1 MLITLINNVTL
12 LIALSVVWGQ
22 ILLLRK
28 NYPNAYRVISGFLFG
43 ISAIF
48 AMLTPLTFEEGI
60 IYDGRSVVIALS
72 GLFGGSMATLIA
84 SLIAGA
90 YRMFLGGSGVYAG
103 VASIIVSAVTGLLL
117 RRIHNNNPINISLK
131 TLILFAVFT
140 HFLVL
145 LCQLLL
151 PWPKGLIVIKTIG
164 VSYLLV
170 LSSGLVTIS
179 LFLQSI
185 EQRMLGLQNL
195 KASVDEL
202 HDILSINPS
211 VLFSIDPASF
221 EVQWLSPNI
230 HVILGCQLEELLHK
244 RLLYK
249 KVMHDDEKNIEI
261 LFDTIQNSNFAS
273 TECRV
278 VTETG
283 VIKWIDIHLRA
294 IKDEHNTI
302 TELFGSMTDIT
313 ERKKIAK
320 RLEESEEQYRSMFKD
335 SKAVMLLIN
344 PDDGRIVDA
353 NTAAEQFYRW
363 NKDELRSMKIS
374 DINTLGSEEIQK
386 RMDEVKNQKRVFF
399 EFKHRKKDG
408 SISDVEVY
416 SSAVTI
422 AGKTY
427 LFSIIHD
434 VTAKKKTEEA
444 LLKSQELFRLIF
456 DNAPM
461 GIYSFDEKGV
471 ITACND
477 NFVAII
483 GSSHKA
489 LIGLET
495 LKLPNK
501 KVVEAVTQCLKGKQ
515 SEYRDWYTSV
525 TANKTTPVRALFW
538 PLVLEGTVIGGIA
551 FVEDLTAQTETQK
564 QKEKLEEQLRQAQKL
579 ESIGRL
585 VGGIAH
591 DFNNILSIISGY
603 TELIKI
609 RIAKD
614 SPIYCDLEEIMNA
627 TRRSADI
634 VRQLL
639 TFSRQQN
646 IHPTRV
652 NPNSIIAHNRRML
665 ETMVGENVMIKLDL
679 SQDLW
684 DVFLD
689 VAMFVQI
696 LTNLASNSRDA
707 IHDIGTITITTQNKY
722 LDDEFCAAHLGC
734 NPGEYVMLQFADSGI
749 GMDKDTLKKIF
760 EPFFTTKDVGKGT
773 GLGLSTV
780 YGVVKQFNGYIT
792 VYSEV
797 GKGTVINIFFPK
809 YVEQVPEL
817 PQELAVKEVKKIT
830 KKTIVLVEDDV
841 SILDILT
848 KMLTLLEQEVIAY
861 NDPVQAINDSNRYKD
876 TVSILITDI
885 IMPTMNGKDLY
896 EAMKKICPNLKVIF
910 ISGYSNDV
918 FKGIGIDMEHSY
930 FLQKPFTLDDLQEAL
945 KNISNTE

>member
-28 NYPNAYRVISGFLFG
+28 QYPNAYRVISGVLFG

-48 AMLTPLTFEEGI
+48 AMLIPLTFEEGI

-72 GLFGGSMATLIA
+72 GLFGGGISTLIA

-103 VASIIVSAVTGLLL
+103 VASIIVSAATGLLV
-117 RRIHNNNPINISLK
+117 RRIHNNNPVNVSFK
-131 TLILFAVFT
+131 TLVLFAVFT
-140 HFLVL
+140 HLLVL

-164 VSYLLV
+164 VSYLLL
-170 LSSGLVTIS
+170 LSSGLVIIS
-179 LFLQSI
+179 LFLKSI
-185 EQRMLGLQNL
+185 EQQTLVLQNL
-195 KASVDEL
+195 KADVDEL

-211 VLFSIDPASF
+211 VLFSIDPASYT
-221 EVQWLSPNI
+221 VRWVSPNI
-230 HVILGCQLEELLHK
+230 QVVLGCELEELLQK
-244 RLLYK
+244 RLLYR
-249 KVMHDDEKNIEI
+249 KVIHDDEKNIDI
-261 LFDTIQNSNFAS
+261 LFDTIQYSNFAS

-278 VTETG
+278 VTESG
-283 VIKWIDIHLRA
+283 IIKWIDIHLRA

-320 RLEESEEQYRSMFKD
+320 RLEESEEQYRSIFED
-335 SKAVMLLIN
+335 SKAVMLIID
-344 PDDGRIVDA
+344 PDDGRIVNA
-353 NTAAEQFYRW
+353 NTAAEQFYGW
-363 NKDELRSMKIS
+363 HKDELLSMKIS
-374 DINTLGSEEIQK
+374 DINTLSTEELHQK
-386 RMDEVKNQKRVFF
+386 MDDVKNQKRVFF
-399 EFKHRKKDG
+399 ECKHRAKDG
-408 SISDVEVY
+408 SVRDVEVY
-416 SSAVTI
+416 SSAVLI
-422 AGKTY
+422 GGKTY

-434 VTAKKKTEEA
+434 ITAKKKAENA
-444 LLKSQELFRLIF
+444 LIKSEELFRLIF

-461 GIYSFDEKGV
+461 GIYSFDEKGM

-483 GSSHKA
+483 GSSHEA
-489 LIGLET
+489 LIGLEI

-501 KVVEAVTQCLKGKQ
+501 KVVEAVMNCLNGMQ
-515 SEYRDWYTSV
+515 SEYKDWYTSD
-525 TANKTTPVRALFW
+525 TGNKTTPVRALFS
-538 PLVLEGTVIGGIA
+538 PLIVEGRVIGGLAI
-551 FVEDLTAQTETQK
+551 VEDLTVQIEAEK

-591 DFNNILSIISGY
+591 DFNNILSMIAGY

-609 RIAKD
+609 KIAKD
-614 SPIYCDLEEIMNA
+614 SSIYSDLEEIVNA
-627 TRRSADI
+627 TKRSADI

-639 TFSRQQN
+639 TFSRQQK
-646 IHPTRV
+646 IHPTRI
-652 NPNSIIAHNRRML
+652 NLNKIINTNQRML
-665 ETMVGENVMIKLDL
+665 KTMIGENVTMQLNL
-679 SQDLW
+679 SD
-684 DVFLD
+684 DVCD
-689 VAMFVQI
+689 IWIDEAMFVQI

-707 IHDIGTITITTQNKY
+707 IRDIGTITITTQNKY
-722 LDDEFCAAHLGC
+722 LDEEFAATHLGC
-734 NPGEYVMLQFADSGI
+734 NPGEYVMLQFSDTGT
-749 GMDKDTLKKIF
+749 GMDKETLEKIF

-780 YGVVKQFNGYIT
+780 YGIVKQFNGYIT
-792 VYSEV
+792 VYSEI
-797 GKGTVINIFFPK
+797 GKGTVVNIFFPR

-817 PQELAVKEVKKIT
+817 PQERAVKEVQKIP

-841 SILDILT
+841 SILDMLT

-861 NDPVQAINDSNRYKD
+861 NDPVQALNDSNRYKD
-876 TVSILITDI
+876 TVAILITDI
-885 IMPTMNGKDLY
+885 IMPIMNGRELY
-896 EAMKKICPNLKVIF
+896 EAMKQICPNLKVIF
-910 ISGYSNDV
+910 ISGYANDV
-918 FKGIGIDMEHSY
+918 FKEVGIDTEHSS
-930 FLQKPFTLDDLQEAL
+930 FLQKPFTIDDLQKAL

>member
-12 LIALSVVWGQ
+12 LIALSVLWGQ

-28 NYPNAYRVISGFLFG
+28 KYLNAYRVIAGFLFG

-48 AMLTPLTFEEGI
+48 AMLIPLTFEEGI

-72 GLFGGSMATLIA
+72 GLFGGGISTLIA

-90 YRMFLGGSGVYAG
+90 YRIYLGGSGVYAG
-103 VASIIVSAVTGLLL
+103 VASIIVSALTGLLV
-117 RRIHNNNPINISLK
+117 RRIHNNNPVNVSLK
-131 TLILFAVFT
+131 SLVLFAVFT

-151 PWPKGLIVIKTIG
+151 PWPKGLIVIQTIG
-164 VSYLLV
+164 LSYVAVFSSSLV
-170 LSSGLVTIS
+170 IIS
-179 LFLQSI
+179 LFLQPI
-185 EQRMLGLQNL
+185 EQQTLGLQNL
-195 KASVDEL
+195 KADVDQL

-221 EVQWLSPNI
+221 AVDWVSPNI
-230 HVILGCQLEELLHK
+230 QDVLGYKLEDHLQK

-249 KVMHDDEKNIEI
+249 KVIHDDEKNIEI
-261 LFDTIQNSNFAS
+261 LFDTIQYSNFAS

-278 VTETG
+278 VTQTG
-283 VIKWIDIHLRA
+283 IIKWIDIHLRT

-302 TELFGSMTDIT
+302 TALFGSMTDIT

-320 RLEESEEQYRSMFKD
+320 RLEESEEQYRSVFED

-344 PDDGRIVDA
+344 PDDGQIVDA
-353 NTAAEQFYRW
+353 NTAAEQFYGW

-374 DINTLGSEEIQK
+374 DINTLSSEEIQQ
-386 RMDEVKNQKRVFF
+386 RMDEVKNQERVFF
-399 EFKHRKKDG
+399 EFKHRKKDD
-408 SISDVEVY
+408 SVSNVEVY
-416 SSAVTI
+416 SSAVNI
-422 AGKTY
+422 GGKTY
-427 LFSIIHD
+427 IFSIIHD
-434 VTAKKKTEEA
+434 VTAKKKAEDA

-461 GIYSFDEKGV
+461 GIYAFDEGGRV
-471 ITACND
+471 TACNE
-477 NFVAII
+477 NFVSII
-483 GSSHKA
+483 GSSYKA

-501 KVVEAVTQCLKGKQ
+501 KVVEAVRQCLSGKQ

-525 TANKTTPVRALFW
+525 TANKTTPVRALFS

-551 FVEDLTAQTETQK
+551 FVEDLTVQIEAEK

-603 TELIKI
+603 AELIRIKI
-609 RIAKD
+609 TND
-614 SPIYCDLEEIMNA
+614 SPIYQDLEEIAAA
-627 TRRSADI
+627 TKRSADI

-722 LDDEFCAAHLGC
+722 LDEEFAAAHPEC
-734 NPGEYVMLQFADSGI
+734 NPGEYVMLQFSDTGI
-749 GMDKDTLKKIF
+749 GMDKDTLEKIF

-773 GLGLSTV
+773 GLGLSMV
-780 YGVVKQFNGYIT
+780 YGIVKQFNGFIT

-797 GKGTVINIFFPK
+797 GRGTVVNIFFPK

-841 SILDILT
+841 SILDMLT

-876 TVSILITDI
+876 TVAILITDI

-930 FLQKPFTLDDLQEAL
+930 FLQKPFTIDDLQEAL